1 MKPEPDKE
9 VLTAFLQLLLRWL
22 WCAQLGGNLERCQMR
37 ARGTQSWQDHL
48 NTGGKAEDLNYTY
61 HGSSC
66 QILQRKLANHR
77 SAVTAVAH
85 ERAITRY
92 KS

>member
-1 MKPEPDKE
+1 MPDAGSWRTKLAE
-9 VLTAFLQLLLRWL
+9 SFKT
-22 WCAQLGGNLERCQMR
+22 GNI
-37 ARGTQSWQDHL
+37 
-48 NTGGKAEDLNYTY
+48 AEDLNYTY

-66 QILQRKLANHR
+66 QILQRRLANHR

>member
-1 MKPEPDKE
+1 MPDAGSWRTKLAE
-9 VLTAFLQLLLRWL
+9 SFKT
-22 WCAQLGGNLERCQMR
+22 GNI
-37 ARGTQSWQDHL
+37 
-48 NTGGKAEDLNYTY
+48 AEDLNYTY

-92 KS
+92 KSSLLFFRQQQLLPFVLSRRLTLRAALLLTLG